1 MCSYCS
7 KASFREGPQ
16 EWLPFWPKKQNLNHT
31 FQKNIVCFVFVNRI
45 VDICGTI
52 QCLQFLPKPFT
63 DVYEVVTYVRRFL
76 CLFLVNRIFVETK
89 MASHILKRILIS
101 SRSVPAI
108 LPIASRN
115 FSRSAAALAPQV
127 QHPAPTFKT
136 QAVVNG
142 AFKEIS
148 LEVICLICLTWQ
160 QQQQQTTWHVM

>member
-1 MCSYCS
+1 M
-7 KASFREGPQ
+7 F
-16 EWLPFWPKKQNLNHT
+16 
-31 FQKNIVCFVFVNRI
+31 
-45 VDICGTI
+45 TI
-52 QCLQFLPKPFT
+52 SSETIHRCLRT
-63 DVYEVVTYVRRFL
+63 CYVRRFL
-76 CLFLVNRIFVETK
+76 CFFLSTGFFVEIK

-148 LEVICLICLTWQ
+148 LEVICFGLT
-160 QQQQQTTWHVM
+160 TTTNHMTCHVSVLATFILSFL